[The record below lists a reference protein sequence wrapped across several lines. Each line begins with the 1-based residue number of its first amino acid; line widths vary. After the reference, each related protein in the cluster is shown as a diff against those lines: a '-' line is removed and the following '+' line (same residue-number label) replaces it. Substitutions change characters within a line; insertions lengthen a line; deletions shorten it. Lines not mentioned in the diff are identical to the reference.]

1 MGRVLVNFSMEKMQL
16 IRVRVSKKILPS
28 SGSTVVLAS
37 YIYIGGVKVTVQ
49 KLLRLTRV
57 QYLIV
62 LVYIVQYGERD
73 CIKNSYLK

>member
-49 KLLRLTRV
+49 KLLRLTVLV
-57 QYLIV
+57 QYSMGKGIV
-62 LVYIVQYGERD
+62 LRTVI
-73 CIKNSYLK
+73 